1 MLNLVKLGLNY
12 LPLLLI
18 VPKMR
23 SFFISGEIIRF
34 DRKENFTSDFKED
47 LRFEEAPSTKN
58 NKTEQKHGRAPQGK
72 YGSQPDIWHG
82 HPVPGSTTVLLC
94 TGRLC

>member
-1 MLNLVKLGLNY
+1 MHFMLNLVKLGLNY

-23 SFFISGEIIRF
+23 SFFISVEIIRF

-47 LRFEEAPSTKN
+47 LRFEEVPSIKN
-58 NKTEQKHGRAPQGK
+58 SKAEENRARHGRAPQGES
-72 YGSQPDIWHG
+72 GQ
-82 HPVPGSTTVLLC
+82 
-94 TGRLC
+94 